1 MSRELFV
8 IREPMRLLDR
18 VQLIAK
24 TNEDVIGLGH
34 GAHGGLDKSVNQ
46 EMRLILPDRA
56 EVARELYC
64 ADPRTDVTTVLDLI
78 LDVADEPTGKR
89 SVRLARL
96 RVSGRMAWAL
106 PFSRFWLL
114 ELMRCESFISFR
126 TDGLALSGSLCY
138 HTSFLYV
145 TRCGVSASAPFR
157 RRRSASYSLKFPSET
172 KECAC
177 CWGLCTS

>member
-1 MSRELFV
+1 MSHELFV

-34 GAHGGLDKSVNQ
+34 GALDK
-46 EMRLILPDRA
+46 
-56 EVARELYC
+56 LYC

-78 LDVADEPTGKR
+78 PDVADEPTGKR

-126 TDGLALSGSLCY
+126 TTDS
-138 HTSFLYV
+138 
-145 TRCGVSASAPFR
+145 P
-157 RRRSASYSLKFPSET
+157 
-172 KECAC
+172 
-177 CWGLCTS
+177 